1 MLFHNNLPITH
12 TRIFKKKIK
21 CQDSGSTKNYKKL
34 YTTHQPKAMQ
44 NHTLDL
50 CQYRP

>member
-12 TRIFKKKIK
+12 THIFKKKIK